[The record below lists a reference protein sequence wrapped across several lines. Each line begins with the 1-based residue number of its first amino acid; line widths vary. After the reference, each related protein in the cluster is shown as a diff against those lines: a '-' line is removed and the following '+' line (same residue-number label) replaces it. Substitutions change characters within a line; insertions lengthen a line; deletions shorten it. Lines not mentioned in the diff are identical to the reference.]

1 MPSCFAHF
9 PTAMQ
14 TVWRNTTGKNPG
26 LADADSRRGI
36 SLNPVQDLMVAP
48 VRSEVLL
55 LFGAV
60 ACVLLIACANL
71 ASLLLS
77 RSVARRK
84 EIAIRTALG
93 TTRSGLV
100 RQLLT
105 ESLFLALM
113 SGALGVALSAILI
126 RVAASLPA

>member
-26 LADADSRRGI
+26 LADADSRRSI
-36 SLNPVQDLMVAP
+36 SMNPVQDLMVAP
-48 VRSEVLL
+48 VRNEVLL
-55 LFGAV
+55 LFGAM

-84 EIAIRTALG
+84 EIAIRTALDA
-93 TTRSGLV
+93 TRSGLV

-113 SGALGVALSAILI
+113 SGALGVALSGSPPVCPPI
-126 RVAASLPA
+126 PF